1 MLVALIPCNWVV
13 VSVAKS
19 TVVMAATCVADKVL
33 SWLVVSFVVWAV
45 VSAAIC
51 AVESTLI

>member
-19 TVVMAATCVADKVL
+19 TVVMAATCVADKIL